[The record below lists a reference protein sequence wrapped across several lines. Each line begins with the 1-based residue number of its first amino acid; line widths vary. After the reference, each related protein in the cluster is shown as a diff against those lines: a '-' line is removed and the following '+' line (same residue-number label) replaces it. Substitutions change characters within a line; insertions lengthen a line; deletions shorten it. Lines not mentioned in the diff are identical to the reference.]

1 MRAIYL
7 VINAVGELVM
17 LKKEKQ
23 RKIINY
29 KNKINE
35 LNNELHKPTLSPH
48 QCRHKFLESISY
60 KNKLKALIIK

>member
-1 MRAIYL
+1 
-7 VINAVGELVM
+7 M